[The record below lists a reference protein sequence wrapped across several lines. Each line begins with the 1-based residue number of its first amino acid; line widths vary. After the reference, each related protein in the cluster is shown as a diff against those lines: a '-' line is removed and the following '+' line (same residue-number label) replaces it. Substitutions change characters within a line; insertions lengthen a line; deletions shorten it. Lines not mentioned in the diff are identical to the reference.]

1 MEETSSA
8 NAPMTRP
15 KRKFF
20 DWRYVRKERRRPYRM
35 AFILFWG
42 ILMYFVSKA
51 YVVSIE
57 YVTENSMRP
66 TVGKD
71 AYYLANRYIYHFT
84 DPERGDIVVL
94 RRGKYTSDEEITRV
108 IGLPG
113 ETVLIQSGGVY
124 VDGRRLD
131 EPYAAGPTHPDF
143 GPYAIEEDAYFV
155 LADNRGVRADSR
167 DYGTVPAKR
176 IRGKMKPGVLFPLR

>member
-8 NAPMTRP
+8 NAPTTRP

-20 DWRYVRKERRRPYRM
+20 DWRFVRKERRRPYRI

-42 ILMYFVSKA
+42 ILMYFVCKA

-57 YVTENSMRP
+57 LVTDNNMQP
-66 TVGKD
+66 TVGKG
-71 AYYLANRYIYHFT
+71 AYYMVNRYIYNFA
-84 DPERGDIVVL
+84 DPKRGDIVVL
-94 RRGKYTSDEEITRV
+94 RRGEYTSDEEVTRV

-176 IRGKMKPGVLFPLR
+176 IRGKIKPGVLFPLR